1 MTSGLEFCQ
10 PSGRLI
16 FRQRRLGSSA
26 SLKKKER
33 KTCGLRSAALQSRA
47 NVLASFLKVTQRLG
61 TQFSNC
67 VFFFAKKMPLGQR
80 LFLRHWLFWDTGNFW
95 NIGYSCDTSYSG
107 TLEIFGILAFPATL
121 AILGHW
127 KFLEYWL
134 FLRTWLFLW
143 KCLASAGILA
153 ILFYFIFLLIFIML
167 FLFYFGTFCVWK
179 IGGWK
184 SDANAK
190 LE

>member
-47 NVLASFLKVTQRLG
+47 NVLASFLKVTQLRG

-67 VFFFAKKMPLGQR
+67 IFFGLFCIYFFLQKKFAISNLFSRLLDFFLHFLPFFLQQAFFLVVGCIFFFAFFRPFLALSRCILCLGKKG
-80 LFLRHWLFWDTGNFW
+80 
-95 NIGYSCDTSYSG
+95 
-107 TLEIFGILAFPATL
+107 
-121 AILGHW
+121 
-127 KFLEYWL
+127 
-134 FLRTWLFLW
+134 
-143 KCLASAGILA
+143 
-153 ILFYFIFLLIFIML
+153 LLQNQNRR
-167 FLFYFGTFCVWK
+167 
-179 IGGWK
+179 
-184 SDANAK
+184 SQNAK
-190 LE
+190 VINI